1 MAHLKIEML
10 DRVNLRLTCVYKR
23 NNTPFIS
30 VVENTTLSAHDIEHL
45 IHGLGFD
52 EMEEDATQDLTSELY
67 DYHEMKDA
75 LDPQD
80 MFQLREIQVSVS
92 FYQFAFKDIDMSEWV
107 ELLKQPRDC
116 RVTMLDNKVKVYY
129 V

>member
-10 DRVNLRLTCVYKR
+10 DQVNLRLTCVYKR
-23 NNTPFIS
+23 NNTSFIS
-30 VVENTTLSAHDIEHL
+30 AVENTTLSPHDIEHL
-45 IHGLGFD
+45 IHELGFD

-67 DYHEMKDA
+67 NYHEMKA
-75 LDPQD
+75 VLDPQD
-80 MFQLREIQVSVS
+80 MFQLKEIQASIS
-92 FYQFAFKDIDMSEWV
+92 FYQFAFKDINMSEWV
-107 ELLKQPRDC
+107 ELLKQPRNC